1 MSNGAL
7 GMDGVWSGFN
17 LGSDPAFTMS
27 VSPEKRA
34 GKRPRLGK
42 FEVARQAA
50 SPPGDG
56 IPPDAPGG
64 MKRSTKVVLAM
75 AGTAA
80 LVTYMA
86 TREPVCKQP
95 DPNDWNA
102 PVGPQPCRKS
112 WWSSSGGSWRS
123 TSGWSDRSTSTNR
136 PASGTTQGVVSRG
149 GFGATGSAIS
159 VHGGS

>member
-1 MSNGAL
+1 MG
-7 GMDGVWSGFN
+7 GVWSGFN

-34 GKRPRLGK
+34 GKSSRFGK
-42 FEVARQAA
+42 LDGARRVA
-50 SPPGDG
+50 SPAGDR
-56 IPPDAPGG
+56 PPCEAPSG
-64 MKRSTKVVLAM
+64 MKRSTKVALAM

-80 LVTYMA
+80 IAAYIA

-102 PVGPQPCRKS
+102 PAEPQRCRKS
-112 WWSSSGGSWRS
+112 WWSSGGGGSWRS
-123 TSGWSDRSTSTNR
+123 SSNWSDRSTSTNR
-136 PASGTTQGVVSRG
+136 PTSGTTKSVVSRG

-159 VHGGS
+159 GHGGS